1 MALFE
6 VEVIF
11 NYGDRHWSNRWDVE
25 ADDIATVTGMFDI
38 FHDTHL
44 DLLLTIY
51 TLGRI
56 LVRPAGERDAF
67 FERVYNEAGHVTIGS
82 DSPEPLFN
90 TIRVL
95 LNTAVGGRPGQK
107 FLRGLLVAGHLLPSG
122 AISGTILAVV
132 FTKISGLIAG
142 VETLG
147 GHIVLTNDK
156 QVDSPSVQ
164 SSVQMRQL
172 HRKRKKALL

>member
-6 VEVIF
+6 VEVVF

-25 ADDIATVTGMFDI
+25 ADDIATVVGMFDV

-44 DLLLTIY
+44 DLLLNIY

-56 LVRPAGERDAF
+56 VARPAGERDAF
-67 FERVYNEAGHVTIGS
+67 FETVYNQVGNVPIGS
-82 DSPEPLFN
+82 DDPLPLFN

-122 AISGTILAVV
+122 AISGTILATV
-132 FTKISGLIAG
+132 FTKISGLIAA
-142 VETLG
+142 VETLT
-147 GHIVLTNDK
+147 GHIVLTNEK
-156 QVDSPSVQ
+156 EVVNPSVQ